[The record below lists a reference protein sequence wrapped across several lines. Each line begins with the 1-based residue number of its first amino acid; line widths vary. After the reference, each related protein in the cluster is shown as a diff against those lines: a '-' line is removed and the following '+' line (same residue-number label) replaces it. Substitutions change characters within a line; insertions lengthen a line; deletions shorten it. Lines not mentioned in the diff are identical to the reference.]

1 MPSETGYVSDGIFM
15 EAGLSGYYS
24 GLTKIRTGDEA
35 ADSTDR
41 TVRKATP
48 YWFKFNPLYLEFARC
63 RQ

>member
-1 MPSETGYVSDGIFM
+1 MPSEPE
-15 EAGLSGYYS
+15 EADSTAYS

-48 YWFKFNPLYLEFARC
+48 YWFKFNLL
-63 RQ
+63 